1 MIAHDSAAPTAH
13 APAGAEAGHETS
25 HVHELVAR
33 CGGDPSKLAQLL
45 KTAPAA
51 QHAAIL
57 AEAHKLFGNAFVQR
71 AMAEQ
76 GPREEAK
83 APVKEDK
90 THEAH
95 GAAHDG
101 AKALSTDRKGPTAE
115 AARIPIDGGGGS
127 SVSYSSSQKA
137 EFNSGDV
144 HVSETVTCSVQH
156 GDGAV
161 KFDLNGGHLTIGNE
175 KMNIDLKAADAA
187 TGKHLAVSGAS
198 VTIAHNRTSK
208 SSTKVEDGYVG
219 IEYETEWTVKGH
231 NGWSATFTMA
241 TFAGVKPPHH
251 HKHWWEKIPIV
262 SVVTAVVISAI
273 VAAAATII
281 ATSPEWGPVVVLAL

>member
-13 APAGAEAGHETS
+13 APAGAEAGHETA

-33 CGGDPSKLAQLL
+33 CGGDPNKLARLL
-45 KTAPAA
+45 KTAPAS
-51 QHAAIL
+51 QHSAIV
-57 AEAHKLFGNAFVQR
+57 AEAHKLYGMAFVQR

-90 THEAH
+90 QHE
-95 GAAHDG
+95 
-101 AKALSTDRKGPTAE
+101 AKALSTDRKGPMAE
-115 AARIPIDGGGGS
+115 AARIPADGGGGS
-127 SVSYSSSQKA
+127 SVSYSSSQST

-144 HVSETVTCSVQH
+144 HISETVTCSVQH
-156 GDGAV
+156 GEGAV
-161 KFDLNGGHLTIGNE
+161 NFDLNGGHLSIGNE
-175 KMNIDLKAADAA
+175 KMNVDLKAADAA

-198 VTIAHNRTSK
+198 VTIAHNKTSK

-231 NGWSATFTMA
+231 HGWTAKFTMA

-251 HKHWWEKIPIV
+251 HKHWWQKIPIV
-262 SVVTAVVISAI
+262 SVVTAAVVSAI